1 MRKLTSK
8 GGFGLAVALCLVGCQ
23 KEGLTFLDSGISPGT
38 GGTSIPGSQG
48 GAGGLATG
56 GANGHGGSA
65 GGFGG
70 APGTGGQLALGG
82 SIGLGGNV
90 GAGGSATGGRD
101 ASVDAGCPA
110 GWTLC
115 CGQCLSPQAGICSMP
130 CSATGGAISTGGA
143 TSSGGVGAGSGGTK
157 TGSGGATSSGG
168 AGAGSGGS
176 KTGSGGA
183 KTGGAGG
190 NSGGTGGTS
199 HYDGGQ
205 PVDGGVSCTDF
216 QNAYAAALPAAR
228 SCDVA
233 AVGQCQQSVSS
244 SLSPCFVNC
253 MTYVNDASTL
263 NKLKLEWQQQGCNSL
278 VGILC
283 PAIACIAPTAG
294 VCTATDGG
302 GGVCT
307 DQTLVATPTL

>member
-38 GGTSIPGSQG
+38 GGTSVAGSQG
-48 GAGGLATG
+48 GASGLATG

-65 GGFGG
+65 GGVGG
-70 APGTGGQLALGG
+70 VLGTGGQFALGG
-82 SIGLGGNV
+82 SIGSGGN
-90 GAGGSATGGRD
+90 AGATGGRD

-143 TSSGGVGAGSGGTK
+143 TSSGGVGAGSGGSK
-157 TGSGGATSSGG
+157 TGSGGATSSG
-168 AGAGSGGS
+168 GAGSGGS

-190 NSGGTGGTS
+190 NSGGTGGAS

-205 PVDGGVSCTDF
+205 PADGGVSCTDLE
-216 QNAYAAALPAAR
+216 NAYAAALPAAR

-233 AVGQCQQSVSS
+233 ALAQCQQSVSS

-263 NKLKLEWQQQGCNSL
+263 NKLKLEWQQGGCNS
-278 VGILC
+278 VIGIVC
-283 PAIACIAPTAG
+283 PAVACIAPTAG

-307 DQTLVATPTL
+307 GQSLGTTGTL

>member
-23 KEGLTFLDSGISPGT
+23 KEGATLLDSGISPGT
-38 GGTSIPGSQG
+38 GGTSVPGSQG
-48 GAGGLATG
+48 GADGTSAAGGAAG
-56 GANGHGGSA
+56 GANGQGGSA
-65 GGFGG
+65 GGVGG
-70 APGTGGQLALGG
+70 VPGTGGRPALGG

-90 GAGGSATGGRD
+90 GAGGSVTGGSD

-115 CGQCLSPQAGICSMP
+115 CGQCLSPQAGICAP

-143 TSSGGVGAGSGGTK
+143 TSSGGG
-157 TGSGGATSSGG
+157 
-168 AGAGSGGS
+168 GAGSGGS
-176 KTGSGGA
+176 KAGSGGA
-183 KTGGAGG
+183 TTGAGG
-190 NSGGTGGTS
+190 GSGGTGGAS
-199 HYDGGQ
+199 GDGGAQ
-205 PVDGGVSCTDF
+205 PVDGGASCTDL
-216 QNAYAAALPAAR
+216 QSEYADALPAAR
-228 SCDVA
+228 SCDPA

-263 NKLKLEWQQQGCNSL
+263 NEIKLAWQQAGCNSL

-294 VCTATDGG
+294 ACTATDGG
-302 GGVCT
+302 SSECT
-307 DQTLVATPTL
+307 SQSLLATPAP

>member
-1 MRKLTSK
+1 MRKLTSR

-23 KEGLTFLDSGISPGT
+23 KEGLTVLDSGISPGT
-38 GGTSIPGSQG
+38 GGTSATGSQG
-48 GAGGLATG
+48 GAGGPATG
-56 GANGHGGSA
+56 GANGHGGSV
-65 GGFGG
+65 GGVGG
-70 APGTGGQLALGG
+70 VPGTGGQLASGG
-82 SIGLGGNV
+82 SMGSGGNV

-110 GWTLC
+110 GWTPC

-130 CSATGGAISTGGA
+130 CLATGGAIATGGA
-143 TSSGGVGAGSGGTK
+143 TSSGGK
-157 TGSGGATSSGG
+157 TGAGGATSSGG
-168 AGAGSGGS
+168 VGGS

-199 HYDGGQ
+199 HDDGGQ
-205 PVDGGVSCTDF
+205 PADGGVSCTDLE
-216 QNAYAAALPAAR
+216 NAYAAALPAAR

-233 AVGQCQQSVSS
+233 AAGQCQQSVSS

-253 MTYVNDASTL
+253 MTYVNNASTL
-263 NKLKLEWQQQGCNSL
+263 NKLKLTWQQGGCNSL

-294 VCTATDGG
+294 VCGATDGG

-307 DQTLVATPTL
+307 DQSLGATTAL